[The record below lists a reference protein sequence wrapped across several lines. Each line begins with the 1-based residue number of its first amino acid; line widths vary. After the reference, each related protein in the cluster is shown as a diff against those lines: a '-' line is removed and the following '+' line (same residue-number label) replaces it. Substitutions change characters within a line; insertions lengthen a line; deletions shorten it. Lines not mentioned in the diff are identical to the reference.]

1 MTDHLVFQSVEDRD
15 AMLQPDMKEEM
26 VSTMDLLAEV
36 LQRQISQT
44 CTAPVHW
51 GASTD
56 WRQARTTRNEA
67 DRPDAVDLHGGRRD
81 AHF

>member
-36 LQRQISQT
+36 LQRQISQKQA
-44 CTAPVHW
+44 AP
-51 GASTD
+51 
-56 WRQARTTRNEA
+56 AR
-67 DRPDAVDLHGGRRD
+67 
-81 AHF
+81 